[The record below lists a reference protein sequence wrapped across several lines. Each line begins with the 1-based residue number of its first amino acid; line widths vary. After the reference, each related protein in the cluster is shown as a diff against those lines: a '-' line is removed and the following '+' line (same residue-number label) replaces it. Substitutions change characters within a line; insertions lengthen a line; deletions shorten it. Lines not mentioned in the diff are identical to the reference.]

1 MHKIQIITFLIVI
14 SVTNHAS
21 ADWFKK
27 TMPVMGTS
35 VMVELWHVDS
45 ELSEAIVDEVFQEIY
60 RIENLMSPYLPD
72 SGLSRINQNAYSMA
86 VKPDA
91 ELFAVI
97 EQALL
102 FSVKTEGAFDISFAS
117 VGHRFNYREGKKP
130 NAIEFE
136 KLRSLID
143 YRLIKLN
150 PQNKTIRFQRSGV
163 KLDLGGIAKGYA
175 VDKAIELLRQWGIQ
189 YAIVTAGGDS
199 RILGDRKGR
208 PWIVGIKNPRADNV
222 LISLPLENAAVSTS
236 GDYERFFEKEGVRYH
251 HIINPKTGH
260 SADSLRSVTIIGDDA
275 MMTDAL
281 STSVFVMGI
290 HDGLALLESIEDIS
304 GVLIDQANNVHYTS
318 DLIGLK

>member
-1 MHKIQIITFLIVI
+1 MVKIQVLIFLFVMIVA
-14 SVTNHAS
+14 NHAS

-27 TMPVMGTS
+27 AKPLMGTS
-35 VMVELWHVDS
+35 VMVELWHMDS
-45 ELSEAIVDEVFQEIY
+45 ESSETIADEVFREIS

-72 SGLSRINQNAYSMA
+72 SGLSRINQNAYSLS
-86 VKPDA
+86 VKPDV
-91 ELFAVI
+91 ELFGII
-97 EQALL
+97 EQALF
-102 FSVKTEGAFDISFAS
+102 FSVKTQGAFDISFAS

-130 NAIEFE
+130 SAMEIE
-136 KLRSLID
+136 KLSALID
-143 YRLIKLN
+143 YRLIKLDRR
-150 PQNKTIRFQRSGV
+150 NKTIRFRRSGV

-208 PWIVGIKNPRADNV
+208 PWMVGIKNPRADNV

-236 GDYERFFEKEGVRYH
+236 GDYERFFEKDGVRYH

-275 MMTDAL
+275 MTTDAL

-290 HDGLALLESIEDIS
+290 HDGLALLESIEGIS
-304 GVLIDQANNVHYTS
+304 GVLIDQANKVHYTS